1 MRLTLLL
8 SLVFSQTWN
17 IGYNML
23 GRVSMDHQRS
33 WNIHLELKI
42 INLTLSQYTISI
54 TLILWLLK
62 CVHFVFN
69 VCSLMHDSTVQSDF
83 HTAVSQE
90 VNKYSCQVIMLKAF
104 SLKSYATSIKGGVTF
119 FVAFRYIFLTCP
131 KIVIS
136 FVMYFSRM

>member
-1 MRLTLLL
+1 MHWGNITTLMRFVLWWTLLL
-8 SLVFSQTWN
+8 SLALNRTWN

-23 GRVSMDHQRS
+23 DRVSMDHQRA
-33 WNIHLELKI
+33 WNILSGLKI
-42 INLTLSQYTISI
+42 INLTQSQYTISI

-90 VNKYSCQVIMLKAF
+90 VNKHSCQVVLLKTF
-104 SLKSYATSIKGGVTF
+104 SLKSYATSIRESYF
-119 FVAFRYIFLTCP
+119 FVVFIWLC
-131 KIVIS
+131 K
-136 FVMYFSRM
+136 